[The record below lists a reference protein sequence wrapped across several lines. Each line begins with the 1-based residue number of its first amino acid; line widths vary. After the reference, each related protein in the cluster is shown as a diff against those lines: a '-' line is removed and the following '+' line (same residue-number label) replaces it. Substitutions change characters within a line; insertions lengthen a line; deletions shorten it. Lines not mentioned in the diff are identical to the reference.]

1 MTHSHNA
8 NPLAL
13 GAAML
18 TIILWSSSYAAI
30 SYGLRYFTPGQ
41 LILLRF
47 VVASACFVVP
57 IALRWIRLPPRRD
70 WPAVIMLGLIG
81 NTAYQLSLSY
91 SMTRISPGS
100 AAVVISLAPAITTL
114 FAMLKLKE
122 RPGIQVIVG
131 IIIAFVG
138 TLLVILGRGNAI
150 RLEPVALLAFVAV
163 LCNSSY
169 FVWQKPLLTR
179 TSPLGFTAATLFVA
193 TASLLPFGLQLPE
206 KLLNAPH
213 SQIYSVLYLGMFPT
227 VVGFASWSVALSLAP
242 ASRIAGFLY
251 LTPIGTFVIAWLWL
265 GDVPSWLI
273 VAGAA
278 LTIGGV
284 VFTNLRISVG
294 RLLRLRTLKP

>member
-179 TSPLGFTAATLFVA
+179 TSPLGFTAATL
-193 TASLLPFGLQLPE
+193 
-206 KLLNAPH
+206 
-213 SQIYSVLYLGMFPT
+213 
-227 VVGFASWSVALSLAP
+227 
-242 ASRIAGFLY
+242 
-251 LTPIGTFVIAWLWL
+251 LWL
-265 GDVPSWLI
+265 RRHCFHSACSFLRSFSTHRIPRFILSCIWGCSPQSLVLQ
-273 VAGAA
+273 V
-278 LTIGGV
+278 GV
-284 VFTNLRISVG
+284 LLFLWHPLRE
-294 RLLRLRTLKP
+294 